1 MAKSVPDLAN
11 VVQNRR
17 RTSAAPTNP
26 KAVPVTAFYPDSVRR
41 ELKILALQQNRTL
54 RDLLAEGLNDL
65 FAKYGRPEIAPRD

>member
-1 MAKSVPDLAN
+1 MAKNVPDLAN

-17 RTSAAPTNP
+17 RTAPVPVGP
-26 KAVPVTAFYPDSVRR
+26 KHVPVTAFYPESVRR